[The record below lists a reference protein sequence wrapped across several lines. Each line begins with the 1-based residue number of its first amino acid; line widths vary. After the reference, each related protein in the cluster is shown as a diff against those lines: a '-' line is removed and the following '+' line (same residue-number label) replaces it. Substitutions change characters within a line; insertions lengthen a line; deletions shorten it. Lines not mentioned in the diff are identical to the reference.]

1 MRRPGPSDSAYSEPP
16 LYIRMLILS
25 EYSCEINKN
34 KTVKNNMRLTSDV
47 DANQIKRIFDVLR
60 EETTLFEGQS
70 AEEVASVQ

>member
-1 MRRPGPSDSAYSEPP
+1 
-16 LYIRMLILS
+16 
-25 EYSCEINKN
+25 
-34 KTVKNNMRLTSDV
+34 MRLTSDV